1 MTSTSQPRVNILLF
15 FRYTRYIFLNVKANR
30 TNTMEILLNCLRE
43 KFNQRAIRVKG
54 KSTNYA
60 PIRLNFTEKAYKN
73 EAYTYNASNKIIS
86 KILPAPR
93 KYIHYKNRGIEMEL
107 EFSNDAVFPR
117 ETKKKKR
124 IEEREEG
131 GGR

>member
-1 MTSTSQPRVNILLF
+1 
-15 FRYTRYIFLNVKANR
+15 
-30 TNTMEILLNCLRE
+30 MEILLNCLRE
-43 KFNQRAIRVKG
+43 KFNQRVIRVKG

-107 EFSNDAVFPR
+107 EFSNEAVFPR
-117 ETKKKKR
+117 ETKKKKGSKNEKKEEEDEDSSR
-124 IEEREEG
+124 IDRALWPC
-131 GGR
+131 RPPVRS